1 MIDLL
6 HTELN
11 DDLTLEKGYL
21 LISEPFLPDP
31 NFERSV
37 VLLCE
42 HKEESGTFG
51 FVLNKITEVNVGD
64 LIDLDLLENVVF
76 IGGPVEQ
83 NTLHFIHT
91 FDTIENATPLRDGVY
106 WGGNYEQLRVYAD
119 SGMVNHKN
127 CRFFMGYSGW
137 GKKQLLSELAHNS
150 WIICQIDLKTIFRT
164 PPEELWRTIL
174 RTMGGKYKAFS
185 YFPDDPRLN

>member
-1 MIDLL
+1 MIELL
-6 HTELN
+6 NNNLN
-11 DDLTLEKGYL
+11 KDLTVESGYL

-51 FVLNKITEVNVGD
+51 FVLNKPTEVNVGELVEMD
-64 LIDLDLLENVVF
+64 LTENVVF

-91 FDTIENATPLRDGVY
+91 FDTIADAIPLRNGVY
-106 WGGNYEQLRVYAD
+106 WGGNFEQLRVYAD
-119 SGMVNHKN
+119 SGMVNQKN

-137 GKKQLLSELAHNS
+137 GKKQLTKELEQNS
-150 WIICQIDLKTIFRT
+150 WIICKIDLNTIFRT
-164 PPEELWRTIL
+164 APEDLWRTIL
-174 RTMGGKYKAFS
+174 RMMGGKYKVFAN
-185 YFPDDPRLN
+185 FPEDPRLN